1 MSALLVLTSS
11 SDGTEMKLL
20 ENEAGCSRP
29 TLFKVLRL
37 LRSAGIVSKVGKKI
51 IITDNFV
58 SEFAQNYANA
68 LENILLADANG
79 HNVAIRVRKHVIVRT
94 DAKEVPS
101 LFSETGI
108 NLLVKKGLVAI
119 QTTYNDYYFNLDRIK
134 RNPGIEEAFIHALL
148 LSTLQQHQDKPVL
161 AVFMMKNQAKL
172 NIGKL
177 RELADGYH
185 VSGNVSQITK
195 ELEILR
201 NVTDYY
207 QKAK

>member
-1 MSALLVLTSS
+1 M
-11 SDGTEMKLL
+11 
-20 ENEAGCSRP
+20 
-29 TLFKVLRL
+29 
-37 LRSAGIVSKVGKKI
+37 
-51 IITDNFV
+51 
-58 SEFAQNYANA
+58 
-68 LENILLADANG
+68 
-79 HNVAIRVRKHVIVRT
+79 
-94 DAKEVPS
+94 
-101 LFSETGI
+101 
-108 NLLVKKGLVAI
+108 
-119 QTTYNDYYFNLDRIK
+119 
-134 RNPGIEEAFIHALL
+134 L